1 MSAMTEVADSFDL
14 TDEPLV
20 PSGRLLTVAGEL
32 DIATAPELRAHLDAA
47 IDGGTRR
54 LVVDLRPL
62 SFIDSVAL
70 ATLLRARK
78 RLGEEGVMAVV
89 AAPDSYV
96 RLILEVAGMPHCL
109 DVFESR
115 EHAVAHVTR
124 SP

>member
-1 MSAMTEVADSFDL
+1 MSAMTDVADSFEL

-20 PSGRLLTVAGEL
+20 PSGRVLTVAGEL

-47 IDGGTRR
+47 IDGGTSR

-62 SFIDSVAL
+62 SFLDSVAL
-70 ATLLRARK
+70 ATLLRARR
-78 RLGEEGVMAVV
+78 RLGDDGMMAVV

-109 DVFESR
+109 DVFETR
-115 EHAVAHVTR
+115 EHAIAHVAR
-124 SP
+124 